1 MGGMTFAAMHNYIC
15 RNAEQL
21 LRLAWTLVFW
31 SVESRGALEII
42 IATHVYYFQAGITLL
57 FSPFAH

>member
-15 RNAEQL
+15 RKAEQL
-21 LRLAWTLVFW
+21 LHSRWKLVFW

-42 IATHVYYFQAGITLL
+42 IATYVYYLQTGII
-57 FSPFAH
+57 

>member
-15 RNAEQL
+15 RIADQL
-21 LRLAWTLVFW
+21 LRSRWTLVFW

-42 IATHVYYFQAGITLL
+42 IAMYVYYFQTGII
-57 FSPFAH
+57 